1 MDYIKQRCK
10 QCIWYEPSSYLAKQ
24 TGQHCTRDFP
34 RTFTKLNCKIRPHK
48 KAKWRDAFIQ
58 SNFKELPYT
67 PIEGLEQMDKQERLD
82 AIKALMKKEQKK
94 AENKGSEMIF
104 GTVDD
109 LPETFRSIQQQPLD
123 YPLFDKWSNGGLPKG
138 GTITFTGAP
147 SVGKTSTALMLVAAY
162 QRQDKTVMFVNYE
175 GTFDEKWAQTL
186 GVNTEELILVQPD
199 TLEDGL
205 NSIENIVKE
214 GVLDAVVLDSL
225 DAAAARAS
233 LHKKGSKGKP
243 GVARDIDDANI
254 ALKPRALSEW
264 FPRVQLAFRK
274 YGTAFIIIA
283 QQRIQMSGIMAYQG
297 MSGGNALKHNNILNI
312 TMSRKNAKEDLVIKD
327 ESVAYKMNLKVTKA
341 KYSGLRDGDI
351 LETYFFHDQGFNK
364 EYELVAMSLDG
375 SLAGPLVGGHSSCVY
390 TDKDG
395 TEHKIRGAKPGT
407 VYGALMEKD
416 LFEDFLEQTDLAT
429 V

>member
-1 MDYIKQRCK
+1 MTYIDKRCK
-10 QCIWYEPSSYLAKQ
+10 QCIWYEPSSYLAQK
-24 TGQHCTRDFP
+24 TEKHCTRDFP
-34 RTFTKLNCKIRPHK
+34 RTFTKENCKIRRYK
-48 KAKWRDAFIQ
+48 GDKWRDAFIQ
-58 SNFKELPYT
+58 STFKKLIFT
-67 PIEGLEQMDKQERLD
+67 PIEGLENMDKQERLD

-94 AENKGSEMIF
+94 AEHKGSEMIF
-104 GTVDD
+104 GTVDE
-109 LPETFRSIQQQPLD
+109 LPEEFRTIQQQSLD
-123 YPLFDKWSNGGLPKG
+123 YPLFDAWSNGGLPKG

-162 QRQDKTVMFVNYE
+162 QRQNKTVMFVNYE
-175 GTFDEKWAQTL
+175 GTFDETWAQTL

-205 NSIENIVKE
+205 NSIEAIVKE

-297 MSGGNALKHNNILNI
+297 MSGGNALKHNNILNL
-312 TMSRKNAKEDLVIKD
+312 TMTRKNRKEDLIINNI
-327 ESVAYKMNLKVTKA
+327 SIAYKMGLKVTKA
-341 KYSGLRDGDI
+341 KFSGLKDGDE

-375 SLAGPLVGGHSSCVY
+375 SLTGPLLGGASSCVY
-390 TDKDG
+390 TDKEG
-395 TEHKIRGAKPGT
+395 VEHKIRGSKPGT
-407 VYGALMEKD
+407 VYTALVEKG
-416 LFEDFLEQTDLAT
+416 LFPDFLEQIN